1 MCQKDLFFISLLN
14 NKLVDKLFLKIKQ
27 NLYKIFLN
35 LILIKVLKT
44 KLWMKLDYKKII
56 TLSNIISIA
65 MF

>member
-27 NLYKIFLN
+27 NLYNILLN
-35 LILIKVLKT
+35 QILIKVLKT